1 MTRRDPI
8 LALLTPLRRYAY
20 ALTRDRAE
28 ADDLVQDACCG
39 AMNSAG
45 SWPRARRLDPGCVR
59 SCATASWIAAGRRKT
74 RHGARPP
81 MRN

>member
-59 SCATASWIAAGRRKT
+59 SCATVFWTADGRPR
-74 RHGARPP
+74 ARPGAKLP
-81 MRN
+81 MPS